1 LTTAVSNNSPSI
13 CDPSITSC
21 AEPPAATG
29 TASPPVVDIPP
40 VYIEGDAGTREL
52 VKRADAARAAPA
64 CTAEAR
70 SAGLAGAKL
79 AKEVIVAAT
88 AGATL
93 GPLGA
98 AVGVGC
104 VFIESIEAGKSLRA
118 LYDCKNQ

>member
-1 LTTAVSNNSPSI
+1 MTTAISNNSPSI
-13 CDPSITSC
+13 CDPTIASC
-21 AEPPAATG
+21 ADPPAATG
-29 TASPPVVDIPP
+29 AASPPVVDIPP
-40 VYIEGDAGTREL
+40 VYIEGNAGTRDL
-52 VKRADAARAAPA
+52 VRRADAARGTPP

-93 GPLGA
+93 GPIGA
-98 AVGVGC
+98 AIGVGS
-104 VFIESIEAGKSLRA
+104 VFIESIETGKSLRA

>member
-1 LTTAVSNNSPSI
+1 MTTPISNNSPSI
-13 CDPSITSC
+13 CDPTIASC

-40 VYIEGDAGTREL
+40 VYIEGNAGTREL
-52 VKRADAARAAPA
+52 VKRADAARGTPA
-64 CTAEAR
+64 CTAEAS
-70 SAGLAGAKL
+70 SAAIAGAKL
-79 AKEVIVAAT
+79 AKEVIVAAA

-93 GPLGA
+93 GPVGA
-98 AVGVGC
+98 AIGVGS